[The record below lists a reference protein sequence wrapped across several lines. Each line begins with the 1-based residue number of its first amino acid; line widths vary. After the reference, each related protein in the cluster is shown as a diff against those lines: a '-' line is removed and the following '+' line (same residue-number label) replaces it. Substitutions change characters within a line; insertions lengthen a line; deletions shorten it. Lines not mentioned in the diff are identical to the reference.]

1 MARRKRMPKFGKTG
15 CLFWLLLLLAI
26 VVIFVYKGKGSFK
39 ETFALL
45 KKSVQK
51 ESVEESEEIEKVIEE
66 EKTEEVKL
74 IEETEEDKEYA
85 LPETENVPEKQ
96 DSETESHE
104 SQTRVNVSENKI
116 KTKKLKAT
124 LYFVKINKGDG
135 SAQPIPVIRTIEYKD
150 SPITKTINALLEGS
164 SEAERQNGIISFIPE
179 GTRLISAHIKNDH
192 LTLNFSS
199 KLEENF
205 SGREAI
211 LLELSQIM
219 LTSFDFHQVKKVSI
233 LIEGSK
239 KQYITGEGIPLK
251 EVYTKQDLSQLNPGG

>member
-1 MARRKRMPKFGKTG
+1 MARRRIPKFGKTG

-39 ETFALL
+39 ETFSLL

-51 ESVEESEEIEKVIEE
+51 ESVEESEENEKVIDKEVQLVEE
-66 EKTEEVKL
+66 A
-74 IEETEEDKEYA
+74 EEDKENA
-85 LPETENVPEKQ
+85 LPETENIPEKQ
-96 DSETESHE
+96 DSETEFQE
-104 SQTRVNVSENKI
+104 SQTRVNVTENKI

-124 LYFVKINKGDG
+124 VYFVKINKTDG
-135 SAQPIPVIRTIEYKD
+135 SAQPIPVTRTIEYKD

-179 GTRLISAHIKNDH
+179 GTRLISAQIKNEH

-199 KLEENF
+199 TLEENF

-219 LTSFDFHQVKKVSI
+219 LTSFDFQQVKKVSI
-233 LIEGSK
+233 LVEGSK